1 MYQKSA
7 KAGSQSGIGRLNGHG
22 EVSQPNDTEMD
33 NFNKPEVLITISFV
47 ILVKIF

>member
-22 EVSQPNDTEMD
+22 EGGGGQLRETE
-33 NFNKPEVLITISFV
+33 NGNAEEHLNNHQEVLSRR
-47 ILVKIF
+47 